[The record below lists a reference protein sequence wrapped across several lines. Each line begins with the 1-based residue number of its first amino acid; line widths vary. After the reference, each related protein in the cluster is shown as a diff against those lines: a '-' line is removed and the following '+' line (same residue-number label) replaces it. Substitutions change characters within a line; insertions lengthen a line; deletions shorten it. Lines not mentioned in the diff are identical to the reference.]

1 MLDERTPVV
10 GGQPLCV
17 LDLDDVIV
25 DGQLLPSA
33 AALVDELQ
41 TYTEVSVS
49 GAGLHL
55 LAAGT
60 VASGTRRGKV
70 DDLPVELIT
79 SGFLAISGVR
89 WPETPAGIALRPAE
103 LAQVRGELDPGS
115 PPPCF
120 RPAARPVTDVLSA
133 LLGQRN
139 GVKVCRL
146 LIDGDTSGYPSPSE
160 AVFAAARLIA
170 WRTRDTGVIEA
181 LLRESPLYASR
192 WERPV
197 AAGRTW
203 ITHTVHRALSAD
215 FEGGET

>member
-10 GGQPLCV
+10 AGQPLCA

-25 DGQLLPSA
+25 NGQLLPSA
-33 AALVDELQ
+33 AVLVDELN
-41 TYTEVSVS
+41 TYAEVSVS
-49 GAGLHL
+49 GGGLHL
-55 LAAGT
+55 LAAST
-60 VASGTRRGKV
+60 VAPGARRGKV
-70 DDLPVELIT
+70 NDLSVELIT
-79 SGFLAISGVR
+79 TGFLAITGVR
-89 WPETPAGIALRPAE
+89 WPETPPEIALRRAE
-103 LAQVRGELDPGS
+103 LAQLRRDLDPGS

-120 RPAARPVTDVLSA
+120 RPAARPVADVLSA

-139 GVKVCRL
+139 GTKVRRL

-170 WRTRDTGVIEA
+170 WRTRDAGVIEV
-181 LLRESPLYASR
+181 LLRESPLYTSR

-203 ITHTVHRALSAD
+203 ITHTVYRALSAD
-215 FEGGET
+215 RKGVHQ